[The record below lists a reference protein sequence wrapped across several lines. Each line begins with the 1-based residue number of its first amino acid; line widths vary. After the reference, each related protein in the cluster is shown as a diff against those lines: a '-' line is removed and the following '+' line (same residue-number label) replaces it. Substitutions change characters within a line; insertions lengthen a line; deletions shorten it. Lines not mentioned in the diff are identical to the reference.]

1 MLCWTVGSM
10 KGYSGGGRVIPSVED
25 DDVDGD
31 GGGGLEDGEED
42 DVGEKA
48 RPSIFS
54 LLLISFVT
62 GDT

>member
-1 MLCWTVGSM
+1 M
-10 KGYSGGGRVIPSVED
+10 KGYSGGRVIPSVE

-31 GGGGLEDGEED
+31 GGGGLEEGEEE

-48 RPSIFS
+48 RSSIFS